1 MTVDYNGKEV
11 LRAETTQAISQNPLF
26 TFPLKA
32 ERPGKLTVT
41 FSDTMGKTYEGAAE
55 VKFS

>member
-1 MTVDYNGKEV
+1 VDYNGKVV

-32 ERPGKLTVT
+32 EWPGKLTVA
-41 FSDTMGKTYEGAAE
+41 FADTTGKRYEGAAE